1 MRIQDFR
8 SSFFVYLLDGTP
20 KRSEYARDLV
30 SKVGYRCEMF
40 SEWSALKTELQT
52 RPPHILLI
60 HLIEKRWKVEEVIRE
75 TLLISPETH
84 VILLSTPA
92 QMGHASAHFES
103 GVYDIVPFPFEAQAQ
118 LLRALDRAAELDFHV
133 YKNEQNLNPKKQ
145 QDESRKQR
153 PDPPYEVDLDQSMIS
168 TDGLLADSK
177 RSRGPDEN
185 SQAAIS
191 FNENS
196 QVSEIIKVSQ
206 KGPLLSSFSI
216 WLEELYRHK
225 SIEES
230 TEHFAKG
237 VYTYLSKT
245 PSVYFK
251 YFAPRRAL
259 VASFGVGL
267 EPLEVRGLGINL
279 NEVEENFRVQDLRK
293 PEKIKALQDMMKE
306 IFQRSEY
313 ICQPLEIQG
322 RIVGLF
328 IFFPDPQL
336 KDLVDQVWFTSA
348 FQALGKNLLLIETQ
362 RRLHSTGGHD
372 EATEICNRQGFLQ
385 TLTEEIARAR
395 RTQLPISL
403 LLIRVDQ
410 LTEISDSFGREEADL
425 ILRMISKVF
434 RKHSRINDV
443 IGRVG
448 PDELGMILPHT
459 GQKGAAVK
467 AERLRRIVESA
478 DFKKVLRLAP
488 KLSVTIGLSEYPSL
502 CRDVDELVQTADE
515 ALYEA
520 CEQGGN
526 LVCVTERPEGFAADF
541 PVIERGKP

>member
-20 KRSEYARDLV
+20 KRSDYARDIM
-30 SKVGYRCEMF
+30 SKAGYRCEMF
-40 SEWSALKTELQT
+40 GEWTVLKTELQT

-60 HLIEKRWKVEEVIRE
+60 HLVEKKWKIEDVIRD

-84 VILLSTPA
+84 IVILATSA
-92 QMGHASAHFES
+92 QMGHASIYFES

-133 YKNEQNLNPKKQ
+133 YKNEQSLNPKIQ
-145 QDESRKQR
+145 QDESRKR
-153 PDPPYEVDLDQSMIS
+153 IDPPYEVDLDQSMVS
-168 TDGLLADSK
+168 SHGLLADSK
-177 RSRGPDEN
+177 VPRGSDEN
-185 SQAAIS
+185 SQPAIS

-196 QVSEIIKVSQ
+196 QVSQVISIVNHSTQ
-206 KGPLLSSFSI
+206 LSSFSI

-225 SIEES
+225 SVEES
-230 TEHFAKG
+230 IEHFAKG
-237 VYTYLSKT
+237 VNTHLNKT
-245 PSVYFK
+245 SCVYFK
-251 YFAPRRAL
+251 YFAPRRSL

-279 NEVEENFRVQDLRK
+279 NEVEDNFRVQDLRK
-293 PEKIKALQDMMKE
+293 PEKIKAVQEMIKE
-306 IFQRSEY
+306 IFKQDEY

-322 RIVGLF
+322 RMLGLF
-328 IFFPDPQL
+328 IFFPQVKEL
-336 KDLVDQVWFTSA
+336 LDQVWFTCA
-348 FQALGKNLLLIETQ
+348 YQALGKNLLLIETQ
-362 RRLHSTGGHD
+362 KRLHSTGGHD
-372 EATEICNRQGFLQ
+372 EATEIWNRQGFLQ
-385 TLTEEIARAR
+385 TLSEEIARAR
-395 RTQLPISL
+395 RTKLPVSL
-403 LLIRVDQ
+403 LLMRVDQ
-410 LTEISDSFGREEADL
+410 HTEISDSFGREEADL

-434 RKHSRINDV
+434 RKHSRVNDV

-448 PDELGMILPHT
+448 SDELGMLLPHT
-459 GQKGAAVK
+459 GQKGAAIK

-478 DFKKVLRLAP
+478 DFKKVLKHAP

-502 CRDVDELVQTADE
+502 CRDADELVQTADE
-515 ALYEA
+515 ALAEA

-541 PVIERGKP
+541 PVEERSKS